1 MMPLR
6 IPEPVLKL
14 HSTFPVSA
22 SKARRIP
29 IGSPLN
35 TSPPPVVRALAKPG
49 MVHLIRPFALA
60 REWIARIEPAG
71 FAPIGG
77 HHQPPEIIGASMA
90 GAVILGVFFLG
101 DWFEV
106 AAEIQHIVVPKSG
119 LRVVGTRIPA

>member
-22 SKARRIP
+22 SKARQP
-29 IGSPLN
+29 AACGQGASKAGN
-35 TSPPPVVRALAKPG
+35 
-49 MVHLIRPFALA
+49 VHLIRPFALT

-119 LRVVGTRIPA
+119 LRVVGTRIPATPPKSG